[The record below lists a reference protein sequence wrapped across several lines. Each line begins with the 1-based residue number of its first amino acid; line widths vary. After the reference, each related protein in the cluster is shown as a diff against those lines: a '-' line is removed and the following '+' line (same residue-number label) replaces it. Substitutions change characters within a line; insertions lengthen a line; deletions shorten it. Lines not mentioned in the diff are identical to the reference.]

1 MLEVAKPIAVALC
14 MLSLCAV
21 FNAAFLVPASDL
33 ESRLSATVILL
44 SLTVGIC
51 LASGMIFRE
60 SAESGESSLM
70 RTAGADVLLG
80 FFPDAGCLPCFLVPG
95 DALHFLQGC
104 AAVLRPMAGGSHPKA
119 GGDHEDGMTA

>member
-60 SAESGESSLM
+60 SAEPGADRPMRTLPVQMFCWAVSLM
-70 RTAGADVLLG
+70 LVL
-80 FFPDAGCLPCFLVPG
+80 FLVSWYLETHCIFYK
-95 DALHFLQGC
+95 DVRHF
-104 AAVLRPMAGGSHPKA
+104 
-119 GGDHEDGMTA
+119 

>member
-33 ESRLSATVILL
+33 ESRSWTTVILL
-44 SLTVGIC
+44 SLTAGIC

-60 SAESGESSLM
+60 SAEPGADRLM
-70 RTAGADVLLG
+70 RTLPVQLFCWAVSLMLVL
-80 FFPDAGCLPCFLVPG
+80 FLVSWYLETHCIFYK
-95 DALHFLQGC
+95 DVRRF
-104 AAVLRPMAGGSHPKA
+104 
-119 GGDHEDGMTA
+119 

>member
-44 SLTVGIC
+44 SLTAGIC

-60 SAESGESSLM
+60 SEESGESSLM
-70 RTAGADVLLG
+70 RT
-80 FFPDAGCLPCFLVPG
+80 LPVQMFCWAFSLMRAVFLVSWYLETHCIFYK
-95 DALHFLQGC
+95 DVRRF
-104 AAVLRPMAGGSHPKA
+104 
-119 GGDHEDGMTA
+119 

>member
-33 ESRLSATVILL
+33 ESRSWTAVILL
-44 SLTVGIC
+44 SLTASIC

-60 SAESGESSLM
+60 SAELRADRLM
-70 RTAGADVLLG
+70 RTLPVQLFCWAVSLMLVLFLISWYLETHCIFYKDVRR
-80 FFPDAGCLPCFLVPG
+80 F
-95 DALHFLQGC
+95 
-104 AAVLRPMAGGSHPKA
+104 
-119 GGDHEDGMTA
+119 